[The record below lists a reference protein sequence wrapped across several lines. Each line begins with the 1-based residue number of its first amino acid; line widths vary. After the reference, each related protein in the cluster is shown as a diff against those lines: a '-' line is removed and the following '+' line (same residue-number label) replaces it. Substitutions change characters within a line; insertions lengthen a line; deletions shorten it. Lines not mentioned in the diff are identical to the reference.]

1 MFLNREVELE
11 KINRVISEKKGRAK
25 GILVWGIRRS
35 GKSTLIKEALKG
47 YAGIFVDMEA
57 GKVSFEKNIQLLAS
71 AAAEASG
78 LDYLKYV
85 NDFNEIL
92 KILDVNGKETVV
104 LLDEYQFLKEG
115 YEKGSFDSFVQ
126 IALDNL
132 SDRITIIL
140 CGSYISVMR
149 DLAAYSSPLY
159 GRFSLSLELQSFNYY
174 EASAFYPDLSP
185 RDKVA
190 FYSVFGGLP
199 FVLEKLVPEKG
210 LEWNI
215 KEFLLDKS
223 SSVYI
228 VLTETLLKE
237 IFKINKAQEILFA
250 VGNGKKRNNEIASAL
265 NVTSSVVADE
275 SRRLCD
281 MSILQKEWPVNAHD
295 DKKKTFYTIKD
306 NLVRFFYAV
315 ILPESYYLNRYGR
328 DYLWN
333 RIKESVS
340 TFISRRFE
348 DIVREFVALSIRH
361 NGDINFVDAGT
372 YYDSREKNIGYDV
385 VIKQKLGYFII
396 SCKYLS
402 YPLDQKTERE
412 EIEKMK
418 SAENIVTSG
427 LGFASVEGYDNT
439 SPDILRLTGDD
450 IYSRKE
456 IESGK
461 KLRLYLG
468 TIEDSSPSRNF

>member
-1 MFLNREVELE
+1 MFRNREIELE
-11 KINRVISEKKGRAK
+11 KISTVISEKRGKAK

-35 GKSTLIKEALKG
+35 GKSTLIKEALNRFD
-47 YAGIFVDMEA
+47 GIFVDVEA
-57 GKVSFEKNIQLLAS
+57 AKVSFEKNMELFAL

-78 LDYLKYV
+78 LDYLKYIG
-85 NDFNEIL
+85 NFNEIL
-92 KILDVNGKETVV
+92 KILDGTGRETVV
-104 LLDEYQFLKEG
+104 LLDEYQFLKQG
-115 YEKGSFDSFVQ
+115 YEQGNFDSFVQ

-149 DLAAYSSPLY
+149 DLTTYSSPLY
-159 GRFSLSLELQSFNYY
+159 GRFSLSLEIQPFNYY

-190 FYSVFGGLP
+190 FYAVFGGLP
-199 FVLEKLVPEKG
+199 FVLEKLIPEKG

-215 KEFLLDKS
+215 KELLLDKS
-223 SSVYI
+223 SAVYI

-250 VGNGKKRNNEIASAL
+250 IGNGKRKNSEIASAL

-275 SRRLCD
+275 CRRLCD

-315 ILPESYYLNRYGR
+315 ISPESYYLNRYGR
-328 DYLWN
+328 DYVWN
-333 RIKESVS
+333 KIKEGVK

-348 DIVREFVALSIRH
+348 DVVRDFIVLSIRH
-361 NGDINFVDAGT
+361 NGDINFIDVGT
-372 YYDSREKNIGYDV
+372 YYFDSREKNIEYDV

-402 YPLDQKTERE
+402 NPLDLRTERE

-418 SAENIVTSG
+418 NAGNIVTSG
-427 LGFASVEGYDNT
+427 LGFASIEGYDST
-439 SPDILRLTGDD
+439 ADGMLRLTGDD
-450 IYSRKE
+450 LYSKSE
-456 IESGK
+456 IEKGE

-468 TIEDSSPSRNF
+468 TI